1 MWAVVPYLHIKA
13 FVYYEHY
20 CSCYQRPVKIKG
32 LVGRHHRDK
41 QRDMPRT
48 HTICV
53 DDFSPPDNAE
63 IHTRILEGG
72 RQLALRIGKDF
83 PVAGEVWPE
92 LNKFHR
98 MIDGKKLNDT
108 WVTLI
113 TPEDREV
120 SVLRWPFACLFL
132 LSLILYFLDC
142 IAGGY

>member
-1 MWAVVPYLHIKA
+1 
-13 FVYYEHY
+13 
-20 CSCYQRPVKIKG
+20 
-32 LVGRHHRDK
+32 
-41 QRDMPRT
+41 
-48 HTICV
+48 V